1 MDADAQEKYQ
11 ETLDNAKENWNKFKE
26 DVQRY
31 DTLIT
36 EDIPGLEA
44 DIRAA
49 LDQQIEIKLEAFE
62 YEIQIRLDMSEAMR
76 DWNEFKAK
84 IIDGIK
90 EDDILGNA
98 KAKLANFHS
107 YYNKEGTGEIQA
119 TTKHVDNIMAQLKQM
134 DADQAAG
141 VYGETYT
148 YTNAKGEEVTVDYNN
163 RKQALE
169 DLKEYYSQLMESMMD
184 LQELQ
189 EEIHQSY
196 LDMMD
201 EAQEKFDEQLATY
214 QTIDEIVQH
223 DMNLVQLMYGDS
235 ASLAKYYKEQRK
247 NLDNQ
252 LDFQKQQVAFWRN
265 QMDTLEQGSE
275 EWEKAKE
282 NWIAAGNEW
291 RSLAETNLQVITD
304 EYTDAINTIFENLNN
319 SVTNGM
325 GLSYVSKE
333 WDLINQNADRYLD
346 QVNAIYE
353 TQTLQNKYLDAIE
366 KTTNPAQQKKLND
379 LMQDEVEMLKEKDKL
394 SKYDLDR
401 ANLKYEI
408 AMKQM
413 ALEESQQ
420 KKTQLRLRR
429 DSQGNYSYQYTN
441 DENEVSKLQQE
452 LSDLYN
458 QLYNLDAGQYKSNL
472 DELYSVWDAF
482 QQDMYEASLINDPE
496 ERKKREEMLEREY
509 GELINGI
516 IADNESIK
524 QNLQQSTMSQ
534 LLDLYDQNEENYNQ
548 MTESQREILDNFI
561 SQEADYNGAAF
572 DNLFGLYNEN
582 LIAFDNMTNDQID
595 TLMND
600 FIPQWNSGV
609 QQMAD
614 TIIGEGG
621 FAQVTKAAIE
631 EIRALA
637 LVWDEERTAAYNEAI
652 AASEELQKQT
662 EELAKDNTTLIETYG
677 KELEAVKEV
686 IKELETLIATY
697 GTAEEAAKKAAQAAY
712 EYWQAANNENA
723 NTDTNIKTDQDKKNT
738 EGPKEDVKKENTN
751 TQTNSLGYAS
761 NGAPF
766 IATYT
771 VKSGDTL
778 SGIAS
783 RYGINWN
790 RIYAE
795 NRGVIGGNPNL
806 IQPGQTYKIPK
817 YATGGYTG
825 DWAGNGGQLAMLHKK
840 ELVLN
845 SSDTKNI
852 LNAVEILRSIT
863 SAFGHTLMNQ
873 MSAISAG
880 NTSSITSAIG
890 TDTLEQMVHIDAQ
903 FPNVRDSQEIEN
915 ALNNLVNVASQHI
928 QKK

>member
-1 MDADAQEKYQ
+1 MKDSLADVFGVESGDIDSDFVTENLDLIGKAAQGSEEALVELQKKLSEDLIMDIAVDNTLGDQAKAQVMGLHNDIQNMLSGFKIGDINDTDFAAACENIIKSANMTAEQAQAYFNSMGMSVKFKTKTETVKTKKPKVETTRNITDWDEFNNPTKWEESSRVTGYDTVDEEIEVPAFSTNGDEPVIESITYSGSPKNLNNQTAKKNSGGGSKKEPKKEDKIDDEKDRYHDINIELKQIENELKKVQDEQDNLVGSDLIANLQRQYNLLNKEIDATARKIGIAKGEQDELQAKLAGYGVNFNEDGTIANYAAAWDAQLAYVNGIIDKYNAMDANAQEKYQ
-11 ETLDNAKENWNKFKE
+11 ETLDNAKEQWNKFKE
-26 DVQRY
+26 NVERY
-31 DTLIT
+31 DSLVT

-62 YEIQIRLDMSEAMR
+62 YKIQIRLDMSEAMR
-76 DWNEFKAK
+76 DWNEFKTK

-119 TTKHVDNIMAQLKQM
+119 TTKHVDDIMAQLKQM

-141 VYGETYT
+141 AYGETYT
-148 YTNAKGEEVTVDYNN
+148 YTNAKGEEVTIDYNN

-379 LMQDEVEMLKEKDKL
+379 LMQDEIEMLKEKDKL
-394 SKYDLDR
+394 SQYDLDR

-441 DENEVSKLQQE
+441 DESEVSKLQQE

-472 DELYSVWDAF
+472 DELYSV
-482 QQDMYEASLINDPE
+482 
-496 ERKKREEMLEREY
+496 
-509 GELINGI
+509 
-516 IADNESIK
+516 
-524 QNLQQSTMSQ
+524 
-534 LLDLYDQNEENYNQ
+534 
-548 MTESQREILDNFI
+548 
-561 SQEADYNGAAF
+561 
-572 DNLFGLYNEN
+572 
-582 LIAFDNMTNDQID
+582 
-595 TLMND
+595 
-600 FIPQWNSGV
+600 
-609 QQMAD
+609 
-614 TIIGEGG
+614 
-621 FAQVTKAAIE
+621 
-631 EIRALA
+631 
-637 LVWDEERTAAYNEAI
+637 
-652 AASEELQKQT
+652 
-662 EELAKDNTTLIETYG
+662 
-677 KELEAVKEV
+677 
-686 IKELETLIATY
+686 
-697 GTAEEAAKKAAQAAY
+697 
-712 EYWQAANNENA
+712 
-723 NTDTNIKTDQDKKNT
+723 
-738 EGPKEDVKKENTN
+738 
-751 TQTNSLGYAS
+751 
-761 NGAPF
+761 
-766 IATYT
+766 
-771 VKSGDTL
+771 
-778 SGIAS
+778 
-783 RYGINWN
+783 
-790 RIYAE
+790 
-795 NRGVIGGNPNL
+795 
-806 IQPGQTYKIPK
+806 
-817 YATGGYTG
+817 
-825 DWAGNGGQLAMLHKK
+825 
-840 ELVLN
+840 
-845 SSDTKNI
+845 
-852 LNAVEILRSIT
+852 
-863 SAFGHTLMNQ
+863 
-873 MSAISAG
+873 
-880 NTSSITSAIG
+880 
-890 TDTLEQMVHIDAQ
+890 
-903 FPNVRDSQEIEN
+903 
-915 ALNNLVNVASQHI
+915 
-928 QKK
+928 